1 MADDPTKY
9 LNEPGL
15 RLYDTLL
22 KQYVDNKAAVFCDT
36 TAGWNAQPTLIGKA
50 GCIYIYSDY
59 KQNSQNQDIAGIKV
73 GDGQAYLIDAP
84 FIEEILYSHITDNVA
99 HITAAERTSWD
110 GKVRCYIDP
119 NDNQNLVFTTN

>member
-1 MADDPTKY
+1 MADDPNKY

-22 KQYVDNKAAVFCDT
+22 KQYIDDKVAVFCDT
-36 TAGWNAQPTLIGKA
+36 TAAWNAQPTLVGKA

-59 KQNSQNQDIAGIKV
+59 KKNDQNQDIAGLKI

-84 FIEEILYSHITDNVA
+84 FIEEMLYAHLTDSVA
-99 HITAAERTSWD
+99 HITAAERTAWND
-110 GKVRCYIDP
+110 KVRCYIDP
-119 NDNQNLVFTTN
+119 NDGQNLIFTTN